1 MSFFFVLMNNVFLQP
16 MVENVAASSVANS
29 PRMLDIVNSL
39 VDLGV
44 FLCIGV
50 GLVAIMYGT
59 MLKSTAM

>member
-1 MSFFFVLMNNVFLQP
+1 MNNVFLQP